1 MRLGVDHNL
10 EFDAATADALRH
22 NRPGLVDRVPHES
35 PQQLLEQTTREIPHG
50 AVWHFSIWV
59 LRWLFWIVLSP
70 IILLRFMWRHLTFYR
85 GAVLGLMLLSYLVM
99 TNAYAP
105 KFLPISLQR
114 HWSNANT
121 FLVGR
126 AGALEKTFG
135 FGQIRERISTLTQS
149 GTPRTVQ
156 EWNQYWRDHG
166 NQLLECAPHP
176 TTREK
181 GAFWLAASPWIH
193 VRSGP
198 GTEYSP
204 KTRIGQGAVAK
215 VLRGFYDG
223 WQEVELPDGTR
234 GYVKAKLGH
243 YLLPPRCGMWAPR
256 EGVRVC
262 RYPTSGCGMIRRTSG
277 AELFG
282 LGPLRIAPKQWR
294 LVYLN
299 PGLPG
304 FVEE

>member
-35 PQQLLEQTTREIPHG
+35 PQQLLEQTTRELPHG

-59 LRWLFWIVLSP
+59 LRWLLWFVLTP
-70 IILLRFMWRHLTFYR
+70 IILLRFMWRNLNFYR

-99 TNAYAP
+99 TNTYAP

-121 FLVGR
+121 FLVER
-126 AGALEKTFG
+126 AGALEKTLG
-135 FGQIRERISTLTQS
+135 LGQICERISSSIS
-149 GTPRTVQ
+149 GTPQTVQ
-156 EWNQYWRDHG
+156 EWSQYWRDHG

-181 GAFWLAASPWIH
+181 GVYWLAASPWIH
-193 VRSGP
+193 VRGGP
-198 GTEYSP
+198 GIEYPP
-204 KTRIGQGAVAK
+204 KTRIGQGALAK
-215 VLRGFYDG
+215 VLSGFYAG
-223 WQEVELPDGTR
+223 WQEVEVPDGTR

-243 YLLPPRCGMWAPR
+243 YLLAPRCGLWTPR
-256 EGVRVC
+256 AGVRVC
-262 RYPTSGCGMIRRTSG
+262 RYPTDGCGLIRRTTG
-277 AELFG
+277 AELVA
-282 LGPLRIAPKQWR
+282 LGPLRIAPEHWR

-299 PGLPG
+299 PGIPG